1 MRLWGAR
8 GFVISTASIARAAS
22 STHGRGEVAAGQRL
36 AARVS
41 GDAGLSMSMS
51 VSVSTSASVSMS
63 SGRAGQALRGG
74 HRRLGVDSCAP
85 GPVGGLCEVRARHLV
100 VMGVECMKWDLVWRC
115 QSASRDEEEK
125 LGHQKA
131 HSLPDAVAVVKR
143 WRESSQGTCE
153 AESAESA
160 QRARIPQVRLLQALE
175 QRQASCCGTSQR
187 T

>member
-1 MRLWGAR
+1 MPFLILKGSDKMRLWGAR

-36 AARVS
+36 AACAF
-41 GDAGLSMSMS
+41 GNAGLSMSMS
-51 VSVSTSASVSMS
+51 LSLSMS

-85 GPVGGLCEVRARHLV
+85 GPVRGLCEVRARHPV
-100 VMGVECMKWDLVWRC
+100 AMGVECMKWDLVWRC

-143 WRESSQGTCE
+143 
-153 AESAESA
+153 
-160 QRARIPQVRLLQALE
+160 
-175 QRQASCCGTSQR
+175 
-187 T
+187 

>member
-1 MRLWGAR
+1 MGRARVRDKYCIHRAR
-8 GFVISTASIARAAS
+8 GKQHARARGGRGRAAS
-22 STHGRGEVAAGQRL
+22 

-41 GDAGLSMSMS
+41 GDAGLLMS
-51 VSVSTSASVSMS
+51 VSVSVSMSVS

-85 GPVGGLCEVRARHLV
+85 GPVRGLCEVRARHPV
-100 VMGVECMKWDLVWRC
+100 AMGVECMKWDLVWRC

-131 HSLPDAVAVVKR
+131 HSLPDAVAAVER